1 MSDVVEERLQRLL
14 HEQAGSVAADLDPLP
29 GVEMRSRRLVRRR
42 RLAAVAVLAATATIA
57 VSATLLYDPSPRAA
71 DVPVGVPSTSLA
83 VSVVAPTPTEPM
95 PTNAGNDAAPMKPMI
110 SVPAGP
116 ADPAAA
122 STPLADVVRKFL
134 ETSPSA
140 RQDGNIVAGFG
151 GQIFC
156 GIEVLGE
163 SPDRTRAYVW
173 ALCQEFYGFAGAVS
187 AGSGS
192 SQAVLVSFTGT
203 ASDRRINGVRFPPIG
218 AGGKEMRALFPADI
232 ADRVLSRNG
241 SRTDQEEPQLRA
253 RAEAAAPPAGDPSTQ
268 PKSWIVVVAEA
279 SSATER
285 GALERLLVS
294 PAMPKPTSAQPGV
307 WPAKACFPDLPTAA
321 DTTYVLAAIA
331 NTQAQAETYR
341 AATGRDARIV
351 QTRMTCPRD

>member
-1 MSDVVEERLQRLL
+1 MSDVMEGRLRLL
-14 HEQAGSVAADLDPLP
+14 LQERAGSVAVDLDPVP
-29 GVEMRSRRLVRRR
+29 GVETRSRRLVRRR
-42 RLAAVAVLAATATIA
+42 RLAAVSVLAATATMA

-83 VSVVAPTPTEPM
+83 VSVVAPTP
-95 PTNAGNDAAPMKPMI
+95 
-110 SVPAGP
+110 

-122 STPLADVVRKFL
+122 NRPLADVVRTFL

-151 GQIFC
+151 GPIFC
-156 GIEVLGE
+156 GIDVLGE

-173 ALCQEFYGFAGAVS
+173 ALCQEFYGSAGAVT

-203 ASDRRINGVRFPPIG
+203 GSDRRINSVRFPPMG
-218 AGGKEMRALFPADI
+218 AGAKEMSELFPADI
-232 ADRVLSRNG
+232 ADRILRRSG
-241 SRTDQEEPQLRA
+241 SRTDQSEQQLRA
-253 RAEAAAPPAGDPSTQ
+253 RAEAVALPPGAPSTQ
-268 PKSWIVVVAEA
+268 PKLWVVVVEEA

-285 GALERLLVS
+285 AALERLLVS

-321 DTTYVLAAIA
+321 DTTHVLAAIA
-331 NTQAQAETYR
+331 NTQAGAETYR